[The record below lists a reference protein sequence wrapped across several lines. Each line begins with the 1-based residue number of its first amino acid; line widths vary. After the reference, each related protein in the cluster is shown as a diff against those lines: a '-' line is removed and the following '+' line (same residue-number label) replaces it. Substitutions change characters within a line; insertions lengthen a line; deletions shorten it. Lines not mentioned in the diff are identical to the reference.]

1 MAAVI
6 EQRPDPREADQHWRL
21 QLAPM
26 ERPIPFRDRRF
37 RGTSEAKKSSTSKP
51 RQHHSTH
58 ENFMGGISAIFGLGR
73 RQQEKVTAA
82 ALERC
87 ETPQRFIV
95 TAVQDR
101 LEQDGLMVKITS
113 DC

>member
-1 MAAVI
+1 
-6 EQRPDPREADQHWRL
+6 
-21 QLAPM
+21 
-26 ERPIPFRDRRF
+26 
-37 RGTSEAKKSSTSKP
+37 
-51 RQHHSTH
+51 
-58 ENFMGGISAIFGLGR
+58 MGGISAIFGLGR

-101 LEQDGLMVKITS
+101 LEQDGLRKGALPARE
-113 DC
+113 D

>member
-1 MAAVI
+1 
-6 EQRPDPREADQHWRL
+6 
-21 QLAPM
+21 
-26 ERPIPFRDRRF
+26 
-37 RGTSEAKKSSTSKP
+37 
-51 RQHHSTH
+51 
-58 ENFMGGISAIFGLGR
+58 MGGISAIFGLGR

-101 LEQDGLMVKITS
+101 LEQDGLMVKIPS

>member
-1 MAAVI
+1 MTRSGDYA
-6 EQRPDPREADQHWRL
+6 
-21 QLAPM
+21 QLLKALC
-26 ERPIPFRDRRF
+26 I
-37 RGTSEAKKSSTSKP
+37 
-51 RQHHSTH
+51 
-58 ENFMGGISAIFGLGR
+58 
-73 RQQEKVTAA
+73 TAA

>member
-1 MAAVI
+1 MRI
-6 EQRPDPREADQHWRL
+6 
-21 QLAPM
+21 
-26 ERPIPFRDRRF
+26 F
-37 RGTSEAKKSSTSKP
+37 G
-51 RQHHSTH
+51 
-58 ENFMGGISAIFGLGR
+58 AIHGLGR

-101 LEQDGLMVKITS
+101 LEQDGLMVKIPS